1 MFLNNDK
8 RKQWVLTAKH
18 WKKTQHPP
26 MRGCRF
32 LDGNDLYIHRWNVF
46 SALVYLIK
54 NGKEKPMFII
64 PFLIIK
70 KKFNNTRIIHSGKY
84 TSKCT
89 LSANTLTKRKRWQ
102 TCISFS
108 VTLTLKES
116 TPTRPYFCNTFFFA
130 EFNTNVDA
138 YCRLLKTN
146 QKILYYTS
154 ITKFFSTRNKLVVV

>member
-116 TPTRPYFCNTFFFA
+116 TPTRPYFCNTFFLLNSIQMLMLTA
-130 EFNTNVDA
+130 GYLRQTKR
-138 YCRLLKTN
+138 YCI
-146 QKILYYTS
+146 ILVSPSFFLHVTS
-154 ITKFFSTRNKLVVV
+154 